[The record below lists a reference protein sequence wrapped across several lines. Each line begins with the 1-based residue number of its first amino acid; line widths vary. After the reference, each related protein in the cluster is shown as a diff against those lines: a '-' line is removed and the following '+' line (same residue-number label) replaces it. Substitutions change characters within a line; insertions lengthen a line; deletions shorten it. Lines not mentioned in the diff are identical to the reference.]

1 MIPNTTTGRLE
12 RAVGGQLK
20 RWIRRRIASPVSFTQ
35 TTQNSRDELLLLA
48 FFGHVETG
56 ETAVGEPD
64 VRDDLA
70 VGVVVKVKK
79 GTRPMSEGARPPFAQ
94 FAEGAEVLEESS
106 DPLESRPAA
115 KPRGSLEFGHVDD
128 SATGE
133 SLGRR

>member
-1 MIPNTTTGRLE
+1 MP
-12 RAVGGQLK
+12 
-20 RWIRRRIASPVSFTQ
+20 SPVQFTQ
-35 TTQNSRDELLLLA
+35 TTPNRRDELLLLA

-79 GTRPMSEGARPPFAQ
+79 GTRPTSEGARSPFAQ
-94 FAEGAEVLEESS
+94 LAECAELPKERS
-106 DPLESRPAA
+106 DPFESRPAA
-115 KPRGSLEFGHVDD
+115 KPRGGVDFGHVDD

-133 SLGRR
+133 SFGPS